1 VSRQNRIPGLT
12 IAAAGVPA
20 LITLTGHPVMGAA
33 TMGVV
38 LLAWVAHARAAS
50 RAASFDRTE
59 LDPGRPAALI
69 EPIDEFDPDEDER
82 PWVYLRPS
90 EW

>member
-1 VSRQNRIPGLT
+1 MYRQNRIPGGLT

-20 LITLTGHPVMGAA
+20 LMTLTGHPVMGAA

-38 LLAWVAHARAAS
+38 LLAWVAHARTAS
-50 RAASFDRTE
+50 HGASD
-59 LDPGRPAALI
+59 RPAAGRQASLI
-69 EPIDEFDPDEDER
+69 EPIDEFDPDDDER

-90 EW
+90 DW